1 MTRIL
6 FDQNVPVGL
15 RRYLLDEVST
25 AYEKGWEELRNGELL
40 AAAEHAGFDIFLTCD
55 QSIRHQQNLA
65 GRTIVVL
72 VLRTNPRDKIF
83 ASLAPVLQAFTN
95 ASPGSYQEAL

>member
-25 AYEKGWEELRNGELL
+25 AYEKGWKELRNGELL

-55 QSIRHQQNLA
+55 QSIRHQQSLA
-65 GRTIVVL
+65 GLRITVV
-72 VLRTNPRDKIF
+72 VLRTNHRDKIF
-83 ASLAPVLQAFTN
+83 ASLSPVLQALEN
-95 ASPGSYQEAL
+95 ASPGSYQEVL

>member
-25 AYEKGWEELRNGELL
+25 AYEQGWEELRNGELL
-40 AAAEHAGFDIFLTCD
+40 TAAEHAGFDIF
-55 QSIRHQQNLA
+55 
-65 GRTIVVL
+65 
-72 VLRTNPRDKIF
+72 
-83 ASLAPVLQAFTN
+83 
-95 ASPGSYQEAL
+95 